1 MKHIVKQSEPQE
13 LLTLKASGN
22 DDWIPSYSDLDGGA
36 KVATKDAL
44 MAEQGYI
51 CCYCERRLT
60 PDDSHIEHFKPQ
72 SDKSVDPLDYSNML
86 CSCQNILSKEEPL
99 QCGHRKG
106 NVEIAISPLEPSC
119 EARFSFTGDG
129 RIDSATPDDTAAINT
144 IETLGLAIPKLNA
157 SRAMTI
163 EPFLESDLTEAEVRQ
178 FVSGYLQQDNQGSY
192 GEFWTTIQ
200 YLFGGYAAR

>member
-13 LLTLKASGN
+13 LLALKASGN
-22 DDWIPSYSDLDGGA
+22 DDWTPSYSDLDGAA
-36 KVATKDAL
+36 KKATKDAL

-60 PDDSHIEHFKPQ
+60 PDDSHIEHLRPQ
-72 SDKSVDPLDYSNML
+72 SDESVDPLDYSNML
-86 CSCQNILSKEEPL
+86 CSCQNALRKREPRH
-99 QCGHRKG
+99 CGHLKD
-106 NVEIAISPLEPSC
+106 NDELAISPLDESC
-119 EARFSFTGDG
+119 ETRFSFTGDG
-129 RIDSATPDDTAAINT
+129 RIDSAITDDAAAINT

-157 SRAMTI
+157 LRAKSI

-192 GEFWTTIQ
+192 GEFWTMIQ
-200 YLFGGYAAR
+200 HLFGGYAAR